1 MLYDTIGNVKKS
13 RETLFTKV
21 DFYFKEKFNNNL
33 EKNESP
39 KALLTLSLPL

>member
-1 MLYDTIGNVKKS
+1 MLYDIIGNVKEG

-21 DFYFKEKFNNNL
+21 DFHFIEKFNNNL